1 MKKRLILLVCVF
13 CSFLAIQRSQAQDLE
28 ESLSLYLSTN
38 GSLYMQPLA
47 DAFGANLN
55 SGFFH
60 TARIKKMGFHLNVGF
75 KAVGALI
82 SDDQK
87 TFTSKAEGDLPGGMK
102 LPTVFGDEDGVY
114 IDEIDETV
122 TGVWNTSIFPVAIPQ
137 LTVGSLLGTEV
148 TIRWMEW
155 TVSEDFGKIGL
166 FGFGIRHSIS
176 QYIPIFPVD
185 VAIGYFRQSF
195 EVGDIV
201 EAHAQY
207 FGLQASY
214 QISVLCFYGGIG
226 YENANLDISY
236 TYEENDTSQR
246 VSFELDSKNS
256 TRFTI
261 GLGFDFPILKI
272 HVDYN
277 IAAQNVV
284 AAGIGF
290 GF

>member
-13 CSFLAIQRSQAQDLE
+13 CSILVIQGSQAQDLE

-60 TARIKKMGFHLNVGF
+60 TARIKKMGFHLHVGF

-87 TFTSKAEGDLPGGMK
+87 TFTSKAEGGLPGGRE

-122 TGVWNTSIFPVAIPQ
+122 TGVWNTSIFPVAVPQ

-176 QYIPIFPVD
+176 QYIPMFPVD
-185 VAIGYFRQSF
+185 VAIGYFRQNF
-195 EVGDIV
+195 EIGDIV

-236 TYEENDTSQR
+236 TYEDNDTSQR

-261 GLGFDFPILKI
+261 GLGFDLPILKI